1 MGPLLVLLITLLAVT
16 DGFLLASLVKEHFS
30 FWERVCAGAVVGLAL
45 LAWIGFLTAFVGG
58 LDPTTIFVTVLILV
72 AMLVGLRRVSRSRIS
87 FDAIRAGISQWDRG
101 GIVYYGLWALLLAW
115 LFSRVVMFEGGA
127 LETAPL
133 NNYGDLPFHL
143 SVITSFAWGD
153 NFPPENPIFA
163 GYRFTYPFL
172 VDFLTAFNLRAGAG
186 WRVAFFVDNF
196 ILAIS
201 LVGLIEMLA
210 LRLTGN
216 RFAARL
222 APVIFLFNGGFGFL
236 IFFRDL
242 ASSSSLFE
250 FLGHL
255 PRAYTMNAELATQF
269 GQIPLQWG
277 NVFTTLLIPQR
288 SLLFGLPFVA
298 LILTLWWMALD
309 DKTET
314 RERRRLMICAGVLAG
329 ALPMLHAHGFFS
341 VMIASAVLVVVFWS
355 RDWIAFFVPA
365 IALAA
370 PQALY
375 LSGTPVRHQLFKPH
389 WAWVAVENSL
399 PHTWISLTKS
409 AILFWFANAG
419 VFLLLLVAALV
430 GRGLVEARARR
441 FYLGFI
447 VWFVLPN
454 AVLLA
459 PWPWDNIKV
468 LVYWSLA
475 SCPFVAAVLSDG
487 FRRAPVWRV
496 ASAALLVVLTLSGA
510 LDIVRALSP
519 VERAALFGPEKREV
533 ADLIRASTEPRA
545 LIVHAPIHNS
555 VLCLS
560 GRRSFMGYPGHLW
573 THGIDY
579 ASRELDLQTIYRG
592 GPAAKELIAR
602 YGIDYVLVGPVER
615 ETLKPDETLFVA
627 EYPIVIDHAGHRLY
641 RVHQ

>member
-1 MGPLLVLLITLLAVT
+1 MGPLLVLLITFLAVS
-16 DGFLLASLVKEHFS
+16 DGFLLASLVKKHFS
-30 FWERVCAGAVVGLAL
+30 LWERLCAGAVVGLAL

-58 LDPTTIFVTVLILV
+58 LNATTIITTVFILTAILV
-72 AMLVGLRRVSRSRIS
+72 TLRRVSPSRVD
-87 FDAIRAGISQWDRG
+87 FDKIRASVSQLDRG
-101 GIVYYGLWALLLAW
+101 GMLYYGLWALLLAW
-115 LFSRVVMFEGGA
+115 LFSRVVMFEGGG

-153 NFPPENPIFA
+153 NFPPQNPIFA

-172 VDFLTAFNLRAGAG
+172 VDFLTAFNLGAGAG
-186 WRVAFFVDNF
+186 WRVAFFVENF

-210 LRLTGN
+210 FRLTGS
-216 RFAARL
+216 RLAARL

-242 ASSSSLFE
+242 ASSHNLFE

-255 PRAYTMNAELATQF
+255 PRSYTMNAELTTPF
-269 GQIPLQWG
+269 GQVPLQWG

-298 LILTLWWMALD
+298 LILTLWWIAFGE
-309 DKTET
+309 KTET
-314 RERRRLMICAGVLAG
+314 RDRRRLLIFAGVLAG
-329 ALPMLHAHGFFS
+329 TLPMLHAHGFFS
-341 VMIASAVLVVVFWS
+341 VMIASAALVFIFWS
-355 RDWIAFFVPA
+355 LDWIAFFVPA

-375 LSGTPVRHQLFKPH
+375 LSGTPVRNQLFKPH
-389 WAWVAVENSL
+389 WAWVAGES
-399 PHTWISLTKS
+399 P

-419 VFLLLLVAALV
+419 VFLLLLIAPLV

-447 VWFVLPN
+447 LWFVLPN
-454 AVLLA
+454 VVFLA

-475 SCPFVAAVLSDG
+475 SSPFVAAVLSDG
-487 FRRAPVWRV
+487 FRRGIMWRV
-496 ASAALLVVLTLSGA
+496 ASATLLVVLILSGV
-510 LDIVRALSP
+510 LDVVRALSP
-519 VERAALFGPEKREV
+519 VEKALLFDPQKREV
-533 ADLIRASTEPRA
+533 ADLIRAATEPRA

-555 VLCLS
+555 VLCLT
-560 GRRSFMGYPGHLW
+560 GRQSFMGYPGHLW

-579 ASRELDLQTIYRG
+579 STRELDLQTIYRG
-592 GPAAKELIAR
+592 GLSAKQLIAQ

-615 ETLKPDETLFVA
+615 ETLKPDEALLAA
-627 EYPIVIDHAGHRLY
+627 EYPIVVDHAGHRLY
-641 RVHQ
+641 RVER